1 MNASL
6 TLVAILAA
14 CTGTPDTGDSAGDSD
29 AHEVTGYDVLWSS
42 DPDPVMAT
50 EQAQFTIQVVD
61 QDGMPI
67 GDLQQNHERMVHAI
81 FVSSDLASFTHTHQE
96 DYTPITAD
104 NLRNAQFSFPL
115 TLPSAGRYFAMFDY
129 ASRDQWL
136 QTEDELTVSG
146 SPPMA
151 ASPDLV
157 PNDTAMMDGV
167 TATLAWS
174 SAPLAGYEADW
185 TITLSD
191 ANGDPVTD
199 VTQYLGADAHC
210 VVVNSGTTWGS
221 HTHAWFPDMG
231 AMTPTMAM
239 PHLYDGPEIPFAFTF
254 PTGGTYKMWIQ
265 LVRSSTPDVVY
276 VLPFVFD
283 VAG

>member
-6 TLVAILAA
+6 ALVALLAA
-14 CTGTPDTGDSAGDSD
+14 CTASPDSADSAGDSGT
-29 AHEVTGYDVLWSS
+29 HEVTGYDVLWSS
-42 DPDPVMAT
+42 DPDPMMAT
-50 EQAQFTIQVVD
+50 EQAQFTLQVVD
-61 QDGMPI
+61 QDGIPI
-67 GDLQQNHERMVHAI
+67 GDLQQNHERMVHTI
-81 FVSSDLASFTHTHQE
+81 FVSADLASFTHTHQE

-115 TLPSAGRYFAMFDY
+115 TLPLAGRYFTMFDY

-146 SPPMA
+146 SPSMA
-151 ASPDLV
+151 ASPDLA
-157 PNDTAMMDGV
+157 PNDTATMDGV